1 MNVGKTVISGI
12 GGRQV
17 FSLRR
22 LWPLLVAAMAAG
34 VCALRAQ
41 APAPDLPSAFHV
53 KYVAAGV
60 VYLDGGR
67 GAGLTKGM
75 QLTVR
80 RLETSD
86 APDGKGKTQK
96 QVEVAKLR
104 VASVADVS
112 SVCEVVSTTADLHPG
127 DVAYLD
133 ESAVAKE
140 VEQREMGPGRKY
152 LQTISFTEGNP
163 LEEEARAAVPRP
175 PLPEVN
181 RARGLIGFEYGGLF
195 SGGPFSAQTSQFG
208 LLLRT
213 NITRINGTY
222 WNLNGFWRGRLD
234 TRAQSSQQQ
243 TFQNLLNRTYT
254 FGLTYDNPQSHWVGG
269 LGRLYLPWA
278 TSLDTIDGGYVGRHI
293 GKTATAGFFAG
304 STPDPTSWD
313 YNPNRRIAGTFVNF
327 TGGDFNAFHY
337 TSTFGIGVS
346 TVGWSTY
353 RNFVFT
359 ENDISYKQYFS
370 IYEALRAD
378 KPNIPGQNNANLTGV
393 SRSFVTMRIQPNPR
407 ISFEVNHNYFRDIP
421 TFDLGLVT
429 TGLLDQFLFQ
439 GWSAGV
445 SVEPVKGY
453 TIYNS
458 LGRNSG
464 TGDAKSSWNQ
474 MYGLTVAQIWRTG
487 FRGDVRYS
495 KFDSSFGS
503 GNYASVSLSRQI
515 TDTFR
520 WEVLAGR
527 QSLFSPLSKNTSYRT
542 LDTHIDWFPK
552 GKFYLD
558 AGFTRQMGN
567 IQSYSQWYTGIGYRF
582 DSYRGRRREALK

>member
-1 MNVGKTVISGI
+1 M
-12 GGRQV
+12 
-17 FSLRR
+17 
-22 LWPLLVAAMAAG
+22 LVAAIASGM
-34 VCALRAQ
+34 CTLTAQ
-41 APAPDLPSAFHV
+41 SPTTNVASSFHV
-53 KYVAAGV
+53 KYVAAGA

-67 GAGLTKGM
+67 TAGLAKGM
-75 QLTVR
+75 QLTVHR
-80 RLETSD
+80 METIN
-86 APDGKGKTQK
+86 AADGKGKLQK
-96 QVEVAKLR
+96 QVDIAKLR
-104 VASVADVS
+104 VSSVADVS
-112 SVCEVVSTTADLHPG
+112 SVCQVVSSTAELHPG

-133 ESAVAKE
+133 MNDVAKE
-140 VEQREMGPGRKY
+140 IEQRELGPGRKY
-152 LQTISFTEGNP
+152 LQTITFTEGNP
-163 LEEEARAAVPRP
+163 LEEEQRAEIPRP
-175 PLPEVN
+175 PLPAVN
-181 RARGLIGFEYGGLF
+181 RARGLIGFEYGGLY
-195 SGGPFSAQTSQFG
+195 SGGPFSTQTSQFG

-234 TRAQSSQQQ
+234 TRALSGQQQ
-243 TFQNLLNRTYT
+243 TYQDLLNRTYT
-254 FGLTYDNPQSHWVGG
+254 LGLTYDSPKSHFVAG

-293 GKTATAGFFAG
+293 GRTATAGFFAG
-304 STPDPTSWD
+304 STPDPASWN
-313 YNPNRRIAGTFVNF
+313 YNPDRHIAGTFVNF
-327 TGGDFNAFHY
+327 TGGDFNSFHY
-337 TSTFGIGVS
+337 TSTFGVGVS

-353 RNFVFT
+353 RNFIFT

-370 IYEALRAD
+370 VYEALQAD
-378 KPNIPGQNNANLTGV
+378 KPNIPGQNNSNLTGV
-393 SRSFVTMRIQPNPR
+393 SRSFVTFRLQPHPR

-464 TGDAKSSWNQ
+464 TGDMKSSWNQ

-487 FRGDVRYS
+487 FRGDLRYS
-495 KFDSSFGS
+495 KFSSTFGS
-503 GNYASVSLSRQI
+503 GSYSSISFSRQLS
-515 TDTFR
+515 DTFQF
-520 WEVLAGR
+520 EVLGGR

-552 GKFYLD
+552 GRFYLD
-558 AGFTRQMGN
+558 GGFTRQMGN

-582 DSYRGRRREALK
+582 DNRREHPREETK